1 MPAGLLMLL
10 RTDEER
16 EQFARFYQRY
26 ENLMFKTARQILDSQ
41 EDCEDAVQAS
51 CAYMIDHFDKFA
63 SYNAQQTASYLM
75 LLIKNR
81 AKNMRDRQQKTTYED
96 VEQYTQI
103 AAEQAKAQGNASLE
117 SAFEQLPERYKEALT
132 LHYYN
137 DLSVKDM
144 AGLLQIS
151 EAAVKKL
158 LQRSRDALRDL
169 MTAKG
174 GAEA

>member
-26 ENLMFKTARQILDSQ
+26 ENLMFKTASQILDSQ

-103 AAEQAKAQGNASLE
+103 AAEQAETQGNASLE
-117 SAFEQLPERYKEALT
+117 FAFEQLPERYKEALT

-174 GAEA
+174 GTEA

>member
-1 MPAGLLMLL
+1 
-10 RTDEER
+10 
-16 EQFARFYQRY
+16 
-26 ENLMFKTARQILDSQ
+26 
-41 EDCEDAVQAS
+41 
-51 CAYMIDHFDKFA
+51 
-63 SYNAQQTASYLM
+63 
-75 LLIKNR
+75 
-81 AKNMRDRQQKTTYED
+81 MRDRQQKTTYED

-103 AAEQAKAQGNASLE
+103 AAEQAEAQGNASLE
-117 SAFEQLPERYKEALT
+117 FAFEQLPERYKEALT

-174 GAEA
+174 GTEA

>member
-1 MPAGLLMLL
+1 
-10 RTDEER
+10 
-16 EQFARFYQRY
+16 
-26 ENLMFKTARQILDSQ
+26 
-41 EDCEDAVQAS
+41 
-51 CAYMIDHFDKFA
+51 
-63 SYNAQQTASYLM
+63 
-75 LLIKNR
+75 
-81 AKNMRDRQQKTTYED
+81 MRDSQQKTTYED
-96 VEQYTQI
+96 FEQYTQI
-103 AAEQAKAQGNASLE
+103 DAEQAEAQGNASLE

>member
-41 EDCEDAVQAS
+41 EDCEDAVQDS

-63 SYNAQQTASYLM
+63 SYNVQQTASYLM

-81 AKNMRDRQQKTTYED
+81 AKNMRDRQQKTVYENI
-96 VEQYTQI
+96 EQY
-103 AAEQAKAQGNASLE
+103 AETVAGQAETQGNVSLE

-132 LHYYN
+132 LYYYN
-137 DLSVKDM
+137 DLSIKDM
-144 AGLLQIS
+144 TGLLQLS

-158 LQRSRDALRDL
+158 LQRSRDSLRNL
-169 MTAKG
+169 MNAEG
-174 GAEA
+174 GVEE